1 MATHDVMNRARRAL
15 HRLNSFLKDWDD
27 IDEHQLRH
35 FLHENNPNPECLKE
49 ARARFTSSQ
58 KQLGSKGAV
67 RPDMSDM
74 PADVPHQKVVSP
86 DVQRKR
92 HFKSV

>member
-1 MATHDVMNRARRAL
+1 MATHDVMDRARRAL

-35 FLHENNPNPECLKE
+35 FLHENNPHPDVLKQ

-58 KQLGSKGAV
+58 KQLGSKGAM

-74 PADVPHQKVVSP
+74 PSDTPSSKVVSP

>member
-1 MATHDVMNRARRAL
+1 MATHDVMDRARRAL

-35 FLHENNPNPECLKE
+35 FLHENNPHPDVLKQ

-74 PADVPHQKVVSP
+74 PSDAPSPKVVSQ